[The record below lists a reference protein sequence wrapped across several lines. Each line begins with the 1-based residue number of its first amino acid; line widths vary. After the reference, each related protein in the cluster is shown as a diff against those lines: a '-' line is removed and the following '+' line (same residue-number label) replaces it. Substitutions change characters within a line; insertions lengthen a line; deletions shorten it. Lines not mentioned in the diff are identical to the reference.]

1 MVNIKD
7 VAKAC
12 NVSIATASRALRNT
26 GYVSKE
32 KRKAIIEKANELG
45 YIVDNNAQTLKKGK
59 SMTIGIIVS
68 DIENFFYNMVLQNLI
83 TEFAK
88 YGYRVIIS
96 YSFEDAEI
104 EKDCI
109 KFLLSSKV
117 DALIFTPISNTNQ
130 DLINLIRKRN
140 IPLLQL
146 FRQAYPEV
154 DAICVDDGYGAYIAT
169 KHFLSK
175 NLNKVMLLSVKLPFT
190 PSRSKG
196 YKLAMSEHH
205 IPVDENLI
213 QRFPLGKTIEPKL
226 IELIERYKPE
236 AIIAG
241 TNTFGLDAIEAMRKL
256 NVQIPLI
263 VFDNL
268 DWLKL
273 LEISTI
279 AQPIKEIHE
288 QTVDNII
295 SKLNTKH
302 YISPESGLNVRI
314 RPELIIRKSA

>member
-12 NVSIATASRALRNT
+12 NVSIATASRALRNI
-26 GYVSKE
+26 GYVNKE
-32 KRKAIIEKANELG
+32 KREMIIKKANEMG

-59 SMTIGIIVS
+59 SMTIGVIVS

-88 YGYRVIIS
+88 YNYRVIIS
-96 YSFEDAEI
+96 YSFEDETI
-104 EKDCI
+104 ERDCI

-117 DALIFTPISNTNQ
+117 DALIFTPISNTNK
-130 DLINLIRKRN
+130 DLIDLMRKRN
-140 IPLLQL
+140 MPLLQL
-146 FRQAYPEV
+146 FRQAYSEV

-169 KHFLSK
+169 KHFLDK
-175 NLNKVMLLSVKLPFT
+175 NLKKIMLLSVRLPFT

-196 YKLAMSEHH
+196 YKEAMLEKN
-205 IPVDENLI
+205 IPIDENLI
-213 QRFPLGKTIEPKL
+213 QRFPLGKTIEPKI
-226 IELIERYKPE
+226 IELIEKFHPD

-241 TNTFGLDAIEAMRKL
+241 TNTFGLDTIEAMRKL
-256 NVQIPLI
+256 NIQIPLI

-295 SKLNTKH
+295 SKLSHKH
-302 YISPESGLNVRI
+302 YVSPDNGINIRI